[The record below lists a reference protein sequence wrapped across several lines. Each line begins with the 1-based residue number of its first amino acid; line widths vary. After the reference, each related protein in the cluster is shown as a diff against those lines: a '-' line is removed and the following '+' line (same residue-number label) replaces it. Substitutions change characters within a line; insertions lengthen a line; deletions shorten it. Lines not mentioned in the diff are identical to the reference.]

1 MIELLK
7 ASHYKKMRWKNGEGY
22 TLEIARSVGESLAEF
37 DWRISM
43 ADVKTSGDFSKFNG
57 MNRFLTVLEGQGLS
71 LRIDDDFKH
80 LKTLQSVE
88 FSGDSI
94 VSCEL
99 LAGQI
104 RDFNLIYNPKMFY
117 AQYQWI
123 FSPEVSEIPISS
135 DLIFIFNQS
144 VEALVIEIDQQTFH
158 LQHQDSLKLEN
169 EKSLQAITLN
179 QQFLKQACLIQL
191 TKI

>member
-1 MIELLK
+1 
-7 ASHYKKMRWKNGEGY
+7 
-22 TLEIARSVGESLAEF
+22 
-37 DWRISM
+37 
-43 ADVKTSGDFSKFNG
+43 
-57 MNRFLTVLEGQGLS
+57 MN
-71 LRIDDDFKH
+71 
-80 LKTLQSVE
+80 
-88 FSGDSI
+88 
-94 VSCEL
+94 
-99 LAGQI
+99 

-169 EKSLQAITLN
+169 EKSLKAIMLN
-179 QQFLKQACLIQL
+179 QQFLKQTCLIQL

>member
-1 MIELLK
+1 M
-7 ASHYKKMRWKNGEGY
+7 
-22 TLEIARSVGESLAEF
+22 
-37 DWRISM
+37 
-43 ADVKTSGDFSKFNG
+43 
-57 MNRFLTVLEGQGLS
+57 
-71 LRIDDDFKH
+71 
-80 LKTLQSVE
+80 QSIE
-88 FSGDSI
+88 FSGDSVVI
-94 VSCEL
+94 CKL
-99 LAGQI
+99 LAGHI
-104 RDFNLIYNPKMFY
+104 RDFNLIYNPKKFD

-169 EKSLQAITLN
+169 EKSLKAIILN
-179 QQFLKQACLIQL
+179 QQFLKQTCLIQL